1 MELTYD
7 SILKYMNEYFET
19 FNTYGQN
26 PDTIHRMDDYFAP
39 DFEFIPY
46 VAAIAPVAG
55 REEWYK
61 VLLSHPSGYEKL
73 TPEDMVIDEKRKVV
87 VVLIKAEILDSKTRE
102 LLVTKRY
109 FARYPLELDENNAL
123 KIKKLQFFW
132 EVLPPGATE
141 IDDVF
146 DRDRKP
152 QQSG

>member
-1 MELTYD
+1 MEPTYD
-7 SILKYMNEYFET
+7 SIVKYMNEYFET

-39 DFEFIPY
+39 DFQFIPY
-46 VAAIAPVAG
+46 VATIPGVEG
-55 REEWYK
+55 REPWYQ

-73 TPEDMVIDEKRKVV
+73 TPEDMVIDERRKVV

-109 FARYPLELDENNAL
+109 FARYPLELDENNKL

-132 EVLPPGATE
+132 EVLPPGAME